1 MLWRS
6 RSCPTGQGRELGP
19 CLQPRWSPGHGP
31 PSWDRATPIL
41 GTGSPLGSSCLS
53 GGQGLPQ
60 VCPPLSWDGVLF
72 GPVPPIPGT
81 SPPPGSPGAGESM
94 GCRTRCW
101 EHSPSALPH
110 PGGPRA
116 ELGAWPFPPPLPGP
130 GPVRSVPSRAPSARR
145 RGVPWDHSGRRAGG
159 HGGWMWVERTVED
172 KGTCQGFMECQ
183 GHPVLAG
190 VGDHGTPGWC
200 WCRCRW
206 HLRVIVALPRA
217 LLATPAWPQP
227 HWQRRHF
234 CFSPWL
240 GPGWGEDVVLGW
252 HQCWGPSVPTA
263 AQCPASAGVAGTEGI
278 RAWPGAKNKLTAS
291 PAYASTVPHA
301 GITHPMLAGG
311 WAAWGWGL
319 LVGAAAGPWRALA
332 GVRRCGAAGPVG
344 LGLGCSHGLSHK
356 PCTGAAGAWGQ
367 SWGAGRAEG
376 RLGGDRLCWACS
388 VPPSPP
394 QLALPGS
401 GFAEAPEPRCW
412 EHPDPGA
419 GSGPTPAPPSHGA
432 SRGREPPADRERQR
446 GPARPAVW
454 HRHSVSKQRTLR
466 SIPSSACC

>member
-1 MLWRS
+1 MEVPELPHGTGPRAGALPAATVVPRARS
-6 RSCPTGQGRELGP
+6 
-19 CLQPRWSPGHGP
+19 
-31 PSWDRATPIL
+31 PIL
-41 GTGSPLGSSCLS
+41 GPGHPYPGDRVPFGLILPVWGSGSPSGLS
-53 GGQGLPQ
+53 
-60 VCPPLSWDGVLF
+60 PLSWDGVLF

-200 WCRCRW
+200 WCRCWW

-252 HQCWGPSVPTA
+252 HRCWGPSVPTA

-332 GVRRCGAAGPVG
+332 RVRRCGAAGPVG

-367 SWGAGRAEG
+367 S
-376 RLGGDRLCWACS
+376 
-388 VPPSPP
+388 
-394 QLALPGS
+394 
-401 GFAEAPEPRCW
+401 
-412 EHPDPGA
+412 
-419 GSGPTPAPPSHGA
+419 
-432 SRGREPPADRERQR
+432 
-446 GPARPAVW
+446 
-454 HRHSVSKQRTLR
+454 
-466 SIPSSACC
+466 